1 MATLPELVQAQV
13 RAGLEGGQWARSQR
27 KPPFYSPKQPAVGET
42 EQLGREVFVVP
53 NPFRVG
59 DANLQYPGKPQIRFV
74 NVPSKCWIYVFNSAG
89 DMVGKILHDD
99 RTDAPNDSNLWLGE
113 AQWDQLA
120 MSLGTGSIS
129 AGVYFFVVESL
140 VSESQGKKRIGKF
153 MVIR

>member
-1 MATLPELVQAQV
+1 M
-13 RAGLEGGQWARSQR
+13 
-27 KPPFYSPKQPAVGET
+27 
-42 EQLGREVFVVP
+42 
-53 NPFRVG
+53 
-59 DANLQYPGKPQIRFV
+59 
-74 NVPSKCWIYVFNSAG
+74 NVPSKAWIYVFNSAG

-99 RTDAPNDSNLWLGE
+99 RTDAPDDPNVWLGE

-140 VSESQGKKRIGKF
+140 VSESMGKKRIGKF